1 MLTILLPTLLIFASL
16 LGLIYLLSLTP
27 ANTVC
32 PKCRKKKKPQEH
44 GWKMLCAKCE
54 GGSYE

>member
-1 MLTILLPTLLIFASL
+1 MLTILLLVGLIFASL

-27 ANTVC
+27 ANTIC

-44 GWKMLCAKCE
+44 GWKMLCTKCE
-54 GGSYE
+54 GGNYE